1 MEVIFEAKNK
11 MNVKSKRN
19 NIKVLEV
26 YILYDLEKGEYFG
39 FFSFITNQPRTATVI
54 SKGFGKLFKI
64 TRENFVNLLD

>member
-39 FFSFITNQPRTATVI
+39 FFSFITN
-54 SKGFGKLFKI
+54 
-64 TRENFVNLLD
+64 